1 MNNNGEEH
9 NPQNH
14 MNHSNHMHH
23 DNHASHH
30 HSGHAHHHGNFK
42 VKFFVSL
49 ILAIPIILLSP
60 MMGVNLP
67 FNSHFQVLNG

>member
-1 MNNNGEEH
+1 MGVYVIVSNFTITFSLGGVNLNNNGEEH
-9 NPQNH
+9 NHQNH

-42 VKFFVSL
+42 VKFLF
-49 ILAIPIILLSP
+49 
-60 MMGVNLP
+60 
-67 FNSHFQVLNG
+67 H